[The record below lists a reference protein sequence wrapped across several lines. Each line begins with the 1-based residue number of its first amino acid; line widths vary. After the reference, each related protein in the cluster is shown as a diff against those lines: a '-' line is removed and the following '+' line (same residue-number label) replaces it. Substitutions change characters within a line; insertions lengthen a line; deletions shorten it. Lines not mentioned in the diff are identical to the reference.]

1 MTFDIDANGIVHVSA
16 KDLAS
21 GKETGITITSSTNM
35 NKEDV
40 ERAVK
45 EAEQYAAEDK
55 KRREAIDTRNNADQV
70 NQLTTE
76 NEFLRQ
82 QIASLPDPEVQQSH
96 ISSLEDRCAELTQ
109 QLEAAQARCEE
120 LEQAAAQKPVE
131 DAPAQEPS
139 LSPSASEEL
148 EAYRRAERIEREAK
162 ERAELVYFQANS
174 VLTEASA
181 KVDGISADITEMADK
196 VMSQLTQLQVAVSSS
211 KQALQDASS
220 IMGAIRP
227 NK

>member
-1 MTFDIDANGIVHVSA
+1 MAASQNFRSAFNGF
-16 KDLAS
+16 
-21 GKETGITITSSTNM
+21 NR
-35 NKEDV
+35 EDV
-40 ERAVK
+40 VHYLEYLNTK
-45 EAEQYAAEDK
+45 H
-55 KRREAIDTRNNADQV
+55 TNQV
-70 NQLTTE
+70 NQLTAE
-76 NEFLRQ
+76 NDALRQ
-82 QIASLPDPEVQQSH
+82 RVEALPELENQQSV
-96 ISSLEDRCAELTQ
+96 ISSLEDRCDELTR
-109 QLEAAQARCEE
+109 QLEAARARCAE
-120 LEQAAAQKPVE
+120 LEQQLAQSAAPEQNAE
-131 DAPAQEPS
+131 TPA
-139 LSPSASEEL
+139 LSPIASDEL

-227 NK
+227 NQ